1 VPEGVATPVTE
12 PAPPPPKAK
21 ARVKVAAPL
30 PSTTTTTTA
39 PIPSPPILTGAPQIP
54 DGKGMW
60 IWQPE
65 RSDMGDVGVIVTRA
79 RFAGLTHL
87 FVRTGSTWDG
97 FTAGP
102 FLDYLLPV
110 AHQAGLKVYGWD
122 FPKLADTRVDVAR
135 AVQAL
140 SHTTPSGDRIDGF
153 AADIETKSE
162 GTQFTPDTAWT
173 YTHYLRDVVGP
184 STLLI
189 AVVPNPTPQMR
200 QKYNYD
206 ATVGPFDAIA
216 PMVYWL
222 NREPGLDVAIA
233 LDYLRHYGKPL
244 MPIGQA
250 YNGAPE
256 GGRPGVPPP
265 AELLRFMEVAKN
277 YGASAVSFWSWQE
290 ANAAAW
296 DAITKAP
303 QFVAQPKAD
312 AKAEPKKEK
321 KA

>member
-1 VPEGVATPVTE
+1 MPELWRRISATAAPSLTLPRKRGRGLRRRIAVGVVLLLLALGVA
-12 PAPPPPKAK
+12 
-21 ARVKVAAPL
+21 
-30 PSTTTTTTA
+30 
-39 PIPSPPILTGAPQIP
+39 
-54 DGKGMW
+54 
-60 IWQPE
+60 
-65 RSDMGDVGVIVTRA
+65 
-79 RFAGLTHL
+79 
-87 FVRTGSTWDG
+87 
-97 FTAGP
+97 
-102 FLDYLLPV
+102 
-110 AHQAGLKVYGWD
+110 AGLKVYGWD
-122 FPKLADTRVDVAR
+122 FPKLSDAKVDVDR

-140 SHTTPSGDRIDGF
+140 TYTAPGGDRIDGF

-162 GTQFTPDTAWT
+162 GTQFTPDSAWI
-173 YTHYLRDVVGP
+173 YTHYLRDAVGP

-189 AVVPNPTPQMR
+189 GVVPNPTAQMR
-200 QKYNYD
+200 QKYDYD
-206 ATVGPFDAIA
+206 AVVGPFDALA

-277 YGASAVSFWSWQE
+277 YGATAVSFWSWQE
-290 ANAAAW
+290 ANDPAW
-296 DAITKAP
+296 KAITSAP

-312 AKAEPKKEK
+312 PKTDPKKDSTK
-321 KA
+321 K